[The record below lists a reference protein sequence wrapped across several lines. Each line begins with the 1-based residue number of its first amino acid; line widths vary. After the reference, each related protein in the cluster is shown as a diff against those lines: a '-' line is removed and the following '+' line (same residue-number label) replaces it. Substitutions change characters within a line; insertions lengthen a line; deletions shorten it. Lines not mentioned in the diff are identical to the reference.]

1 MDSKFVGWGG
11 GVMFIKAS
19 FDPMLGNHEPSFS
32 LGVVPE
38 IFSELGDW
46 TLERGGIQLEGGF

>member
-1 MDSKFVGWGG
+1 
-11 GVMFIKAS
+11 MFIKAS